1 MDSIVHMCEKN
12 NMEIEDI
19 KKYLEKS
26 IIEHLEVEAMSLNV
40 LEKNNTLNV

>member
-1 MDSIVHMCEKN
+1 
-12 NMEIEDI
+12 MEIEDV

-26 IIEHLEVEAMSLNV
+26 IIEHLEFEAMSLNF